1 MLLSP
6 RCSLYLVSAGLLW
19 GAAATAPAATLTWG
33 APTTISAD
41 TNVVN
46 AGVTVGAFRL
56 GSTGLAA
63 AAVNGVTFAPV
74 GLAEG
79 TNVITFGNFTFNAG
93 ASSSTNTAAGST
105 AAPYS
110 NLSIPL
116 KNLLQAGTFSELNR
130 MTLTM
135 GGLTVG
141 RNYTF
146 QWFSSNAGIFSDYAG
161 ALVRATGGTGEV
173 TIDTNTGGSVGAG
186 QAFGGI
192 GQFATGTFTAD
203 ATSQVITFVSPN
215 DYTYLTAFQL
225 RTIPEPS
232 TTLLGALA
240 GLTLLRRRGR

>member
-1 MLLSP
+1 MLSP
-6 RCSLYLVSAGLLW
+6 PRFAFCLASAALLL

-41 TNVVN
+41 GNVVN
-46 AGVTVGAFRL
+46 AGITVGAFRL

-63 AAVNGVTFAPV
+63 ATVNGVTFAPV
-74 GLAEG
+74 GLADG
-79 TNVITFGNFTFNAG
+79 TSVITIGNFSFNAG
-93 ASSSTNTAAGST
+93 SSYSTNTAAGST
-105 AAPYS
+105 VAPYS
-110 NLSIPL
+110 NLSAPL

-146 QWFSSNAGIFSDYAG
+146 QWFSSNAGIFSDSAHT
-161 ALVRATGGTGEV
+161 LVRATGGTGEV
-173 TIDTNTGGSVGAG
+173 TIDTNTGGFVGAG
-186 QAFGGI
+186 QAVGGI

-203 ATSQVITFVSPN
+203 ATSQAITFVSPN
-215 DYTYLTAFQL
+215 DFAYLTAFQL

-240 GLTLLRRRGR
+240 GLTLLRRRRK